1 MGQSRLTLRLSFPPG
16 KTMTDKENNW
26 KGISEWEQLMS
37 EYGLSPE
44 ESFEESEQDGESDGR
59 FLVPD

>member
-1 MGQSRLTLRLSFPPG
+1 MGQPRLTLRLSFLPG
-16 KTMTDKENNW
+16 KTMIDQESKW

-44 ESFEESEQDGESDGR
+44 ESFEESEQDGE
-59 FLVPD
+59 

>member
-1 MGQSRLTLRLSFPPG
+1 MGQPRLTLRLSFLPG
-16 KTMTDKENNW
+16 KTMIDQESNW

-44 ESFEESEQDGESDGR
+44 ESFEESEQDGE
-59 FLVPD
+59 